1 MNRRLPLI
9 QAPLVAVAT
18 ASLLIFAGGT
28 ALAQQTSGQNDQQER
43 YEQRH
48 DRDLRLGLGIG
59 LVKPDSDAEAYLSA
73 ALRFRIGHNAEE
85 PVWDG
90 DSYRGR
96 PPADTGIRGYL
107 EPEISYWKR
116 SQRNNDLTDLLV
128 GVNLIG
134 VVPTRGADFSLGVG
148 FGYHFFD
155 SEFIQNAVL
164 VKDDDDRLGG
174 NLQVGVDVNLSKR
187 LALFGTGRL
196 DILEGTRDNRQTK
209 VYVGLRF
216 RL

>member
-1 MNRRLPLI
+1 MNRRSPLSR
-9 QAPLVAVAT
+9 APLAAALT
-18 ASLLIFAGGT
+18 AALLICAAGT

-43 YEQRH
+43 YEQHR

-59 LVKPDSDAEAYLSA
+59 LVKPDGDAEPYLSA
-73 ALRFRIGHNAEE
+73 ALRFRVGHVAEE

-107 EPEISYWKR
+107 EPEISYWSR
-116 SQRNNDLTDLLV
+116 SQHNNDLTDLLL
-128 GVNLIG
+128 GINLIG

-155 SEFIQNAVL
+155 SEFIQNSVL
-164 VKDDDDRLGG
+164 VKDNDDRLGG
-174 NLQVGVDVNLSKR
+174 NLQVGVDVNLNKT

-216 RL
+216 KL